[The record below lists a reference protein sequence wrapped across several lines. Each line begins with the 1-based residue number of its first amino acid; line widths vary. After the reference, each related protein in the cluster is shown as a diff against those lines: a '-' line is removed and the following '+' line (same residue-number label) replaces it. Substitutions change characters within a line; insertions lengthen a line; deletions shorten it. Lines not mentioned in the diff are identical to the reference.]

1 MRLSGEQSIEC
12 TESYRKKKKAIGR
25 HLAALALDVILD
37 PHDRSKAKLIWE
49 TEWNWSLHLTFYLI
63 THEIQTSSSN
73 LSLNNHNSAVDIESN
88 ILWINKTSDQTCNH
102 DFGL

>member
-37 PHDRSKAKLIWE
+37 PHDRSKAKLI
-49 TEWNWSLHLTFYLI
+49 
-63 THEIQTSSSN
+63 
-73 LSLNNHNSAVDIESN
+73 
-88 ILWINKTSDQTCNH
+88 
-102 DFGL
+102 